1 MNDARKARFDPLL
14 RHLRDARIALV
25 LAFGLPSL
33 GAVAAAVLVPALS
46 PWLLPL
52 VVMAAAAAVPAWRSL
67 RSAPAL
73 TAQPAPAA
81 SARPSESPADADA
94 DPPTAAQS
102 LSMRRELER
111 LREVERQLTRA
122 KQEADAATMAKGE
135 FLATMS
141 HEIRTPL
148 NGIIP
153 LLDILLSTPLSDD
166 QRDYLATA
174 YQSGQQLLSIVDDI
188 LDYSKIEA
196 NKLELESVGL
206 NLREIVDSVTRLLAK
221 NAESKGLRFAA
232 AIEPNVRLAM
242 RGDPVR
248 LRQVLTN
255 LVSNAIKFTERG
267 SVSIEVKKR
276 GETRTHSELLFSVR
290 DTGIGLAPEVQ
301 EKLFKPFAQADASTT
316 RVHGG
321 TGLGL
326 VICRRIVELMGGQ
339 IGVKSEPGR
348 GSTFWF
354 SVPLLKAIGDTAP
367 ARTDVSGSRALIVG
381 TDAAMLRKV
390 GACLSAWGVNFAQ
403 TTLPADG
410 LAKLRGA
417 AAMGDSWAHDFLVVD
432 WGALRNS
439 ALSLARNVLRDPA
452 LARLRVVAI
461 SGDEEVP
468 QEMRG
473 TARFVALGRQ
483 FGDVELRAVLQRLI
497 EVDAGSGLAQPVE
510 QLLQAPGAVAAPPS
524 APLRAGTA
532 AATVPPMPASAM
544 AAGPIGGT
552 VLLVEDNPV
561 NRQVAQR
568 LLGLVGVACV
578 VAEHGQQAL
587 DRLAS
592 DRFDAI
598 LMDCQMPVMDGY
610 AATRA
615 IRKMESEG
623 LRAGRMPVIA
633 MTANAMAG
641 DREKCL
647 AAGMDDYMSKP
658 LNRALLEQTLRK
670 WLPATTATA
679 TAIGS
684 PARAV
689 TGPAAAS
696 RPQALS
702 GVLAAVASTVRSVP
716 PAIRRDAAP
725 AIDGEVVRDLMEM
738 MGSEFSDLVRVYLED
753 TPKSLAALARA
764 AASGRVEGLVGPAH
778 SLKSTSAN
786 LGALALSE
794 MAKGIEQG
802 ARQGRL
808 MAEPAVLVAEAQS
821 EFRRVAEEL
830 GRLPGVK

>member
-1 MNDARKARFDPLL
+1 MNDAGKARLDPLL
-14 RHLRDARIALV
+14 RHLRDGRSALA

-33 GAVAAAVLVPALS
+33 GAVAAAVLEPALS
-46 PWLLPL
+46 PWLLAL
-52 VVMAAAAAVPAWRSL
+52 VVLAAAAAVPAWRRL
-67 RSAPAL
+67 RPAVE
-73 TAQPAPAA
+73 PAA
-81 SARPSESPADADA
+81 QARSGESPADV
-94 DPPTAAQS
+94 DPATAAQS
-102 LSMRRELER
+102 LATRRELER

-166 QRDYLATA
+166 QREYLSTA

-232 AIEPNVRLAM
+232 TIEPNVRLAM

-276 GETRTHSELLFSVR
+276 GDTRTHSELLFSVR

-301 EKLFKPFAQADASTT
+301 QKLFKPFAQADASTT

-381 TDAAMLRKV
+381 TDAAMLRKL

-417 AAMGDSWAHDFLVVD
+417 AAMGDSWGHDFLVVD

-497 EVDAGSGLAQPVE
+497 EVDAGPGLVQPVE
-510 QLLQAPGAVAAPPS
+510 QLLQAPAAVAAPPP
-524 APLRAGTA
+524 APLRVGAA
-532 AATVPPMPASAM
+532 AATDPPLPAPAA

-670 WLPATTATA
+670 WLAAATATA
-679 TAIGS
+679 TATATGR

-689 TGPAAAS
+689 TAPAAAS
-696 RPQALS
+696 RPQALAPVS
-702 GVLAAVASTVRSVP
+702 AAVSSTVRGVP
-716 PAIRRDAAP
+716 PAIRRGAVP

-738 MGSEFSDLVRVYLED
+738 MGAEFSDLVRVYLED

-764 AASGRVEGLVGPAH
+764 AAGGGMEGLVGPAH

-808 MAEPAVLVAEAQS
+808 AAEPAILVAEAEA